1 MRQTVLSALMT
12 ALLLLAACGAPAEM
26 DEFDAFRQTL
36 EPAEEITF
44 TAELTA
50 EADGAEFSC
59 TAAFR
64 GSGEA
69 AELTLLAPALIEGV
83 SARVTPEGAA
93 LVYGGATLE
102 LGELTG
108 SAATPLTALPALVDA
123 LHAGHAVRAWREQ
136 TGDAALLAVSLLRGE
151 DETYTVW
158 FGPETTPVYAELSV
172 DGRTV
177 LRCTLTDWAAA

>member
-26 DEFDAFRQTL
+26 DELNAFRQPL
-36 EPAEEITF
+36 EQAEEITF

-50 EADGAEFSC
+50 ETEGAEVSC
-59 TAAFR
+59 PAAFR
-64 GSGEA
+64 GTGEA

-83 SARVTPEGAA
+83 SARVTPEGTA
-93 LVYGGATLE
+93 LLYGGATLE
-102 LGELTG
+102 LGKLTG

-123 LHAGHAVRAWREQ
+123 LRAGHAERAWRERVDD
-136 TGDAALLAVSLLRGE
+136 TELLAVSILRGE

-158 FGPETTPVYAELSV
+158 FGTDTTPVYAELSV

-177 LRCTLTDWAAA
+177 LRCGITDWTAA